1 MLTSTC
7 ICWHKHAYV
16 PCYLCIRATSLVQ
29 KCLLIAQM
37 SHDCTCLI
45 WFIHTCHMIAPCV
58 SHHAIT
64 FSIDMSH
71 TRLHFWMIRKLTN
84 SFWCRMTQ
92 VGRCYQPRWPLRLA
106 LRIVDCIDS
115 TMWYL
120 PLWILVIPT
129 SIVLYVMP
137 TSTMWCLPQLCDTYL
152 NYVMPTSMNTWVM
165 SCTIRHRA
173 SHLYSEHSEHQRWL
187 ESTESTKESSVSP
200 TVAWVLVGL
209 TLPKRVASA
218 PQGLM
223 RLTRLM
229 TDSGSAWGT
238 PTVQGRQCKVCK
250 KDKRRGRGEHRR
262 WSTLE
267 IIGDNKDS
275 QYTNASR
282 LTSLPCPKILGLLS

>member
-1 MLTSTC
+1 M
-7 ICWHKHAYV
+7 IA
-16 PCYLCIRATSLVQ
+16 PCVW
-29 KCLLIAQM
+29 LL
-37 SHDCTCLI
+37 HVCDCSMCV
-45 WFIHTCHMIAPCV
+45 IAPCV

-137 TSTMWCLPQLCDTYL
+137 TSTMWCLPQLCDAYL

-200 TVAWVLVGL
+200 TVAWVLVGPHSGMSPCGAD
-209 TLPKRVASA
+209 TTKESSVSP
-218 PQGLM
+218 
-223 RLTRLM
+223 TRTHA
-229 TDSGSAWGT
+229 TDTIDDWLWECLRHSHGA
-238 PTVQGRQCKVCK
+238 
-250 KDKRRGRGEHRR
+250 GE
-262 WSTLE
+262 
-267 IIGDNKDS
+267 
-275 QYTNASR
+275 AV
-282 LTSLPCPKILGLLS
+282 